1 MKKTILIII
10 GAGALVLSA
19 FNVVNEWI
27 VDEKAAIVK
36 WEVPAGNKTGTFEK
50 MTASIDFDK
59 KNLAAAKVNAVVV
72 VNSVKAG
79 NEKLEA
85 HLLSPDY
92 FDAEKFPKIS
102 FVSTEVSAKDS
113 WFIAKGKLT
122 MKDST
127 KVIELPF
134 TFTEAGASK
143 AVFSGT
149 MTINSADFG
158 VMKANP
164 NKPGV
169 DKVIIYLNVPVSK

>member
-1 MKKTILIII
+1 
-10 GAGALVLSA
+10 
-19 FNVVNEWI
+19 
-27 VDEKAAIVK
+27 
-36 WEVPAGNKTGTFEK
+36 

-59 KNLAAAKVNAVVV
+59 KNLAAAKINAVVV

-134 TFTEAGASK
+134 TFTEASASK

-164 NKPGV
+164 NKPGM